1 MPRSPPGMV
10 QELTAETFQKD
21 VLASPLPVIVDFWAA
36 WCGPCRMLE
45 PVFEEL
51 SKEYAGKLTF
61 AKISVDDYPTI
72 AQEYDI
78 SGIPC
83 LIVFSRGKEIER
95 IIGFQQKAQL
105 KEKIDKVIK

>member
-1 MPRSPPGMV
+1 MPRSPGMV

-36 WCGPCRMLE
+36 WCGPCRMLA

-61 AKISVDDYPTI
+61 AKISVDDHPTI
-72 AQEYDI
+72 AQEYDV

-83 LIVFSRGKEIER
+83 MVIFSRGKEIER
-95 IIGFQQKAQL
+95 IVGFQQKVQL
-105 KEKIDKVIK
+105 QEKIDKAIR